1 VLIVNAVRDVDVAM
15 NHARITASIL
25 IAVLAT
31 ACTDQVVRLGEL
43 NTGMT
48 RKQVEDVQG
57 TPDKVETSGN
67 YTALR
72 YGPNYYVILEND
84 RVIAMGSGTIS
95 RYPGTNRYFI
105 NESYDD

>member
-1 VLIVNAVRDVDVAM
+1 MI
-15 NHARITASIL
+15 HARIAASIL
-25 IAVLAT
+25 IAVLCT
-31 ACTDQVVRLGEL
+31 ACSQPVIRLGEL
-43 NTGMT
+43 NAGMT

-57 TPDKVETSGN
+57 KPDKVETSGN

-72 YGPNYYVILEND
+72 YGPNYYVILEDD
-84 RVIAMGSGTIS
+84 RVIAMGSGTLA